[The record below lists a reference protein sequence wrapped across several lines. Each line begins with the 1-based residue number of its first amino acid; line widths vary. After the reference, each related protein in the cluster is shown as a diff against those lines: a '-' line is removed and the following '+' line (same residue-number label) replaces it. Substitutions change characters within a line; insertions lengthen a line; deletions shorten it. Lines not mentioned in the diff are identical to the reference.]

1 MFMSSSRNP
10 HPLNIVSHAPLLCF
24 VFKLPLKQRQASYAT
39 WVFFKKKKKSPA
51 APVPTSAASE
61 GRSNWASWPNRHRR
75 PAPLLFPPP
84 RISRQ
89 REFRLLPFHFK
100 DEGRCSRSSFM
111 ERHIVRTPAVSLSE
125 ALRRQ
130 AGLCLMR
137 SSLICA
143 SQEGRLPSKSW
154 TKTRDVI

>member
-10 HPLNIVSHAPLLCF
+10 HPLKIVSHAPLLCF

-39 WVFFKKKKKSPA
+39 WVLFKKEKKRKKSSV
-51 APVPTSAASE
+51 APVPTLAASE
-61 GRSNWASWPNRHRR
+61 GRSNWASEPNHHRR
-75 PAPLLFPPP
+75 LARFLFPPP

-100 DEGRCSRSSFM
+100 DEGRCSRSNFM

-125 ALRRQ
+125 ALRQ
-130 AGLCLMR
+130 AGGPVFNEVVIDLCL
-137 SSLICA
+137 A
-143 SQEGRLPSKSW
+143 GGPPAK
-154 TKTRDVI
+154 